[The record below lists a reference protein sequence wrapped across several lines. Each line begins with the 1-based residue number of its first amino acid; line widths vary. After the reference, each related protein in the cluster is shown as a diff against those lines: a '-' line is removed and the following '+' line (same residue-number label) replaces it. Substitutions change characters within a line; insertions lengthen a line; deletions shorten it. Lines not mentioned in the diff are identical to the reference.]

1 MQAGLDRGVPPP
13 DGGVLPAAEPL
24 KACLPP
30 PPHHHHGHK
39 DDDRDDHDHDHR
51 DHDDRR

>member
-24 KACLPP
+24 KACLP
-30 PPHHHHGHK
+30 HQHHGDK
-39 DDDRDDHDHDHR
+39 DHDRDDDDHDHR